1 MFWFLRLFL
10 AHLIADF
17 PLQTNK
23 IFEFKRSTPYG
34 ILAHT
39 GIYLL
44 ISVILSIP
52 YLRYLDAVIFLIFL
66 FSIHTLID
74 VSKVRNFLSK
84 DGLKEFLLDQFKH
97 FLSLMLVFLLPSGN
111 RVLYLSLP
119 ESLRFIERFYN
130 SDYYILLGI
139 GYFFVSF
146 AGTIFYF
153 YIVKTFGIKNFFG
166 KEGISTKSK
175 YLEVLFRSVIFF
187 VYYKFSFF
195 YSLIVFLMLRILEIL
210 ANKNYKGVGS
220 IFLIVLYDFVFIFSM
235 IYFLN
240 NLLGT

>member
-34 ILAHT
+34 ILVHT
-39 GIYLL
+39 GIYFF
-44 ISVILSIP
+44 ISIVLSIP
-52 YLRYLDAVIFLIFL
+52 YLKYLDAMIFLIFL

-74 VSKVRNFLSK
+74 ISKVRNLSSK
-84 DGLKEFLLDQFKH
+84 DGLREFLLDQFKH
-97 FLSLMLVFLLPSGN
+97 ILSLMLIFLLPSGK
-111 RVLYLSLP
+111 RVLYLNLP
-119 ESLRFIERFYN
+119 ESFSFIERFYN

-175 YLEVLFRSVIFF
+175 YLEVLLRSVIFF
-187 VYYKFSFF
+187 VYYRFSFV

-210 ANKNYKGVGS
+210 ANKNYKNVGS
-220 IFLIVLYDFVFIFSM
+220 AFLIVLYDFVFIFSM